1 MGVAFIACVE
11 HGNLENQAVL
21 LFRSIRKYAGKYK
34 NAPIYSFQPRNG
46 TPLKEDTLKAFEEL
60 GIVHSTEK
68 LNAEF
73 HYYPRANKIFACAR
87 AEEVFRQDIF
97 VFLDSDTVV
106 MNEPDSFELPN
117 GVVAAVRPVDNKN
130 EGSSGIDDPN
140 DEYWR
145 KMYLICGVPETPFVE
160 SVVDRK
166 RIRSYWNSGL
176 VVMRRAEGLF
186 QQWRDNFIKLMQAK
200 HAPGGRLA
208 FVEQLS
214 LSPTLAKVANKI
226 KILDYRYNYP
236 LPKRSLLVEP
246 YRSAQLEDLIHI
258 HYHRWFNKP
267 GFLDMLKPPL
277 NKNSEIYQWISNFLP
292 FQPIIDEP
300 LRF

>member
-1 MGVAFIACVE
+1 MSVVFIACVE
-11 HGNLENQAVL
+11 SGNLENQALL
-21 LFRSIRKYAGKYK
+21 LFRSIRKYAGRYK

-46 TPLKEDTLKAFEEL
+46 KTLKEDTLKAFEDL
-60 GIVHSTEK
+60 GVMHSTEK
-68 LNAEF
+68 LNTEF

-87 AEEVFRQDIF
+87 AEEVSRQDIF

-117 GVVAAVRPVDNKN
+117 DMVAAVRPVDNKN
-130 EGSSGIDDPN
+130 EGSAGIDDPN
-140 DEYWR
+140 DEYWK

-166 RIRSYWNSGL
+166 KIRSYWNSGL
-176 VVMRRAEGLF
+176 VVMRRSEGLF

-214 LSPTLAKVANKI
+214 LSPTLAKVADKI

-267 GFLDMLKPPL
+267 GFLEMLMPPL
-277 NKNSEIYQWISNFLP
+277 NRHSEIYKWISSFLP
-292 FQPIIDEP
+292 FQPTINDP

>member
-1 MGVAFIACVE
+1 MSIAFIACVE
-11 HGNLENQAVL
+11 SGNLENQALL
-21 LFRSIRKYAGKYK
+21 LFRSIRKYAGRYK
-34 NAPIYSFQPRNG
+34 NAPIYSFQPRKG
-46 TPLKEDTLKAFEEL
+46 AILKKNTLRAFNEL
-60 GIVHSTEK
+60 DVIHSTEV
-68 LNAEF
+68 LNTEF
-73 HYYPRANKIFACAR
+73 QYYPISNKIFACAK
-87 AEEVFRQDIF
+87 AEERLKEDIL

-106 MNEPDSFELPN
+106 VNEPDSFELPN
-117 GVVAAVRPVDNKN
+117 DMVAAVRPVDNKN
-130 EGSSGIDDPN
+130 EGSAGIDDPN
-140 DEYWR
+140 DEYWK

>member
-73 HYYPRANKIFACAR
+73 HYYPRANKIFACAK
-87 AEEVFRQDIF
+87 AEERLKEDIL

-106 MNEPDSFELPN
+106 VNEPGDFELTE
-117 GVVAAVRPVDNKN
+117 GVVTAICPVHSKN
-130 EGSSGIDDPN
+130 RGSTGRGDPN
-140 DEYWR
+140 DRYW
-145 KMYLICGVPETPFVE
+145 KKLYSICNAPEAPFVE
-160 SVVDRK
+160 TVVDRK

-176 VVMRRAEGLF
+176 VVMRRSEGLF
-186 QQWRDNFIKLMQAK
+186 QQWRDNFIKLMKAGHIPDGQI
-200 HAPGGRLA
+200 A
-208 FVEQLS
+208 FVEQIALA
-214 LSPTLAKVANKI
+214 PTLAKVSNRI

-246 YRSAQLEDLIHI
+246 YCSAQLEDLIHI

-267 GFLDMLKPPL
+267 DFLEMLRPPL
-277 NKNSEIYQWISNFLP
+277 NRNSETYKWISSFLP
-292 FQPIIDEP
+292 FQPTINDP